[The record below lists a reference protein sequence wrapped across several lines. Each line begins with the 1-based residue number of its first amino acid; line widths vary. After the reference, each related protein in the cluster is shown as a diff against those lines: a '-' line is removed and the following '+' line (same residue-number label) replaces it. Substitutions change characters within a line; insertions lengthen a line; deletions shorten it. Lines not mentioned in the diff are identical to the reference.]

1 MRKLMT
7 AAVVLS
13 LVAVYSNV
21 NAEKGEKKDP
31 LAGIKCPVSGK
42 PVVADKTAD
51 YKGGKV
57 YFCCPGCPGG
67 FAKNTAKFAAKANH
81 QLVATGQAKQVK
93 CPIAGRK
100 INPAKSVTVAGVK
113 VGLCCPGCEGKAKK
127 AEGDAQLNLVFSDAA
142 FKKGFK
148 VAAKKK

>member
-1 MRKLMT
+1 MRKVLT
-7 AAVVLS
+7 VAVALS

-21 NAEKGEKKDP
+21 NAEKGEKKDK

-42 PVVADKTAD
+42 PVVAAQSVD

-67 FAKNTAKFAAKANH
+67 FKKNTAKFAAKANH

-93 CPIAGRK
+93 CPLAGRP
-100 INPAKSVTVAGVK
+100 INPSKSATVAGVK
-113 VGLCCPGCEGKAKK
+113 VNFCCPGCTGKVAK
-127 AEGDAQLNLVFSDAA
+127 ATGDDQLNLVFSDAA

-148 VAAKKK
+148 VGAKKK